1 MRVVSLF
8 SGIGG
13 LDLGFINQG
22 FDLIYA
28 NDNDKFAVQT
38 YRANYKHKIVESDIE
53 DIDPNEI
60 LEHDILIGDFPCQ
73 PFSMMGKERGFED
86 TRGTLLQQIEI

>member
-60 LEHDILIGDFPCQ
+60 LEHDILIGGFPCQ